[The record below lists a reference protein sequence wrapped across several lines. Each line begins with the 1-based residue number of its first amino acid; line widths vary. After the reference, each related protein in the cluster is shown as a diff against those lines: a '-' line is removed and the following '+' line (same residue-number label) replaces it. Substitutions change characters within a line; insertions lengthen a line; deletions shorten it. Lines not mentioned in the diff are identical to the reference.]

1 MKRFEHLGETWEAVP
16 TGTGRGVG
24 FGGPG
29 GALPAINKWGVVF
42 RSLTKPE
49 RGEYRADI
57 AQPNPQQVGEA
68 ELRNALEEQLVLAAL
83 NRSRYIWRP
92 AEAIARDTGL
102 PLDRVRFILENTT
115 EAEVISGDENSQGL
129 LLYTTQEHLSKASGD
144 FMKQYYRTQES
155 S

>member
-24 FGGPG
+24 FVGLG
-29 GALPAINKWGVVF
+29 GALPAVNKWGVVF
-42 RSLTKPE
+42 RSITKPD

-57 AQPNPQQVGEA
+57 SHADPLHADEA
-68 ELRNALEEQLVLAAL
+68 ELKSALEEQLVLAAI

-92 AEAIARDTGL
+92 AEAIARDTRL
-102 PLDRVRFILENTT
+102 TLDRVLFILENTI